1 MQPDTAAEGD
11 SSINTKKGFLISLP
25 SRKKKDS
32 GEQSSGIVMAKTGG
46 GEKNDPKP
54 PKPAIRDG
62 ARDSYNKNARD
73 AQKDAAPKNNPAKET
88 KENADRSKNSNP
100 QRRDR
105 PQKNNANNSAK
116 NNDRAAR
123 PERPD
128 SPKNGKERDNREPN
142 REPNNNN
149 RHPKPERTAQNG
161 QNAQNAQNNQNNSN
175 NRNNSDRPKN
185 APKNDVRPGKNGRGK
200 GAKNNPN
207 DRGAKNPNV
216 QNAQNGQNGQNN
228 ANRRDRRQ
236 PKMASLSPLSGDMM
250 AFARDLKDDFN
261 PVSAKKAEKEPSLE
275 EKYKDAIPLAE
286 QIAAEEE
293 KRLARVRART
303 AAAVSHKPMAEAE
316 KENELS
322 AENGETVPE
331 DHEIVGIRFREAGKI
346 YYFDPAGQNIPYGT
360 PVIVETSRG
369 SEYGYTAISNRMV
382 PGGSVVAPLKKIKR
396 IANTADTEKFR
407 ANKELETEAAAI
419 FKKKVAEL
427 KLAMNLVFVEY
438 TFDNSKLLFYFTA
451 ETRIDFRELV
461 KELASVFRTRIE
473 LRQIGVRDEAKMLG
487 GIGVCGRC
495 VCCNSFLGDFAQV
508 SIKMAKEQGLSLN
521 SAKISG
527 ACGKLMCCLR
537 FEDKVYSEETARTP
551 KVGTVVETA
560 EGRGTV
566 IETNPLKGEIKV
578 SLENASDTP
587 PKTFNRDDVKV
598 VGFHEKTAA
607 AMEAKKEEQAEENRL
622 RDEIVSEMETD
633 AAEELL
639 QAETAPDTER

>member
-207 DRGAKNPNV
+207 DRGAKNPNG
-216 QNAQNGQNGQNN
+216 QNGQNGQNN

-346 YYFDPAGQNIPYGT
+346 YYFDPDGQNIPYGT

-407 ANKELETEAAAI
+407 ANKELETEAAVI

-427 KLAMNLVFVEY
+427 NLAMNLVFVEY

-566 IETNPLKGEIKV
+566 TETNPLKGEIKV

-607 AMEAKKEEQAEENRL
+607 AMETKEEQSEENRL